1 VIVRCC
7 TMILGTFVWIV
18 GLVWL
23 RVWLDSHSFD
33 SMTVFIHHGSI
44 SIRVNVQVCIVI
56 GIVCVVTVVVKGSFE
71 TAAVAAT
78 ATVAVTVATA
88 RKGVV
93 GVSVPKVILCGC
105 EWVGIVGVGL

>member
-1 VIVRCC
+1 
-7 TMILGTFVWIV
+7 MILGTFVWIV
-18 GLVWL
+18 GLVWLWL

-44 SIRVNVQVCIVI
+44 SIRVNVRVCIVIEI

-71 TAAVAAT
+71 TAAIA
-78 ATVAVTVATA
+78 VAVTVTIAAVATA
-88 RKGVV
+88 WKGVV

>member
-1 VIVRCC
+1 
-7 TMILGTFVWIV
+7 M
-18 GLVWL
+18 
-23 RVWLDSHSFD
+23 WLDSHSFD

-44 SIRVNVQVCIVI
+44 SIRVNVRLCIV
-56 GIVCVVTVVVKGSFE
+56 IVCVVTVVVKGSFE

-78 ATVAVTVATA
+78 VALTIAAA
-88 RKGVV
+88 RRGVV